1 MNFYVSLRFKVIL
14 LLFVLLGGLSL
25 TSNETSIKLIRE
37 KMREMFQQKV
47 LAAKDSVKTYWE
59 SEKNALLNL
68 AMLYSENE
76 RIVLLCAEGL
86 EHLLQQEL
94 AHLTARTKVYDIS
107 VVLARGLR
115 VDSFSKNIQ
124 ESAVLSRDD
133 TNNYLSRVNLV
144 YEGEGLYLTVSVP
157 VIKYGE
163 LLGRLFL
170 RQKLNDAY
178 VSKMAGYLQ
187 ADISLAVKENIVAS
201 SMKSEIREELAQY
214 HYVSQNTKDT
224 IWSLLLGKVAY
235 SVGREVLET
244 TAEGDSIYIYTAVS
258 EEKMQSL
265 ITEANAGHF
274 NVSFWTF
281 IAALIIAVIFTERVL
296 LLRIKNLQKSA
307 GIIADGD
314 LDSRI
319 GSFHNDELG
328 SLADSFDKM
337 ADSLKEHHEKVKEYI
352 ANIEN
357 MAIQRKMIE
366 MQLYHADKLSSVG
379 KLAAGIAHEI
389 KNPLA
394 SIKTLGQLIK
404 EELSEGDSRREYAE
418 VIVSE
423 VDRLNSVVVQLLK
436 YARPEESS
444 FKDTVLGEIMTPVLA
459 LVSHEAE
466 RNKVEL
472 KRSYDEKICLFA
484 DAEKLKQVMINLI
497 INAVQAM
504 PESGGTIELEAYVS
518 NEKGGII
525 INVKDNAKGMSPEA
539 LEKIFE
545 PFFTTRQRGTGL
557 GLAIVKKIID
567 LHGGIVE
574 VQSEIGVGTCISLF
588 LPDKKK
594 E

>member
-14 LLFVLLGGLSL
+14 LLLLLLGGLSL
-25 TSNETSIKLIRE
+25 TSNENSIKLIRE
-37 KMREMFQQKV
+37 KMREMFQQRV
-47 LAAKDSVKTYWE
+47 LAVKDSVKTYWE

-76 RIVLLCAEGL
+76 RIVLLCSEGL

-94 AHLTARTKVYDIS
+94 SHLTARTMIYDVS
-107 VVLARGLR
+107 VVLARGKR
-115 VDSFSKNIQ
+115 VDSFAKNIQ
-124 ESAVLSRDD
+124 ESPVLSRED
-133 TNNYLSRVNLV
+133 TNNYLSRVALICESDGV
-144 YEGEGLYLTVSVP
+144 FLTVSVP
-157 VIKYGE
+157 IIKYGE
-163 LLGRLFL
+163 LLGRLLL

-178 VSKMAGYLQ
+178 VTKMAGYLQ
-187 ADISLAVKENIVAS
+187 ADISLAVKENIFAS
-201 SMKSEIREELAQY
+201 SMRNEIREELAQH

-224 IWSLLLGKVAY
+224 IWSLLSGKIAY
-235 SVGREVLET
+235 SLGREVLET
-244 TAEGDSIYIYTAVS
+244 TSEGNSVYIYTAVS

-274 NVSFWTF
+274 YVSFWTF

-296 LLRIKNLQKSA
+296 LARIKNLQKSA
-307 GIIADGD
+307 GIIAGGD

-319 GSFHNDELG
+319 GSLHNDELG

-337 ADSLKEHHEKVKEYI
+337 ADSLREHREKVKEYI
-352 ANIEN
+352 ASIEN
-357 MAIQRKMIE
+357 MATQRKITE

-379 KLAAGIAHEI
+379 KLAAGVAHEI

-404 EELSEGDSRREYAE
+404 EEFPEGDSRREYAE

-436 YARPEESS
+436 FARPEESC
-444 FKDTVLGEIMTPVLA
+444 FRDTVLGEIIAPVFA
-459 LVSHEAE
+459 LVNHEAE

-472 KRSYDEKICLFA
+472 KRCYDEKISLFA
-484 DAEKLKQVMINLI
+484 DAEKLKQVMLNLI

-504 PESGGTIELEAYVS
+504 PETGGKIEVQAYDDS
-518 NEKGGII
+518 EKGGII
-525 INVKDNAKGMSPEA
+525 INGKDDAGGIPAEA
-539 LEKIFE
+539 LDRIFE

-567 LHGGIVE
+567 LHNGTVE
-574 VQSEIGVGTCISLF
+574 VQSEVGVGTSVRLF
-588 LPDKKK
+588 LPYKKR